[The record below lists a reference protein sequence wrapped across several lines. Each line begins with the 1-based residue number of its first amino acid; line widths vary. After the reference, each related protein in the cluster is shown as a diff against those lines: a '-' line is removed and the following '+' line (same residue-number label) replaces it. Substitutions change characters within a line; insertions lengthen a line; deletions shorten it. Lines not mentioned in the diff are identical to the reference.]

1 MTYKIYVNGADG
13 PHVGT
18 FSSNRGY
25 FGRAKD
31 MIDSLIEMLGLKG
44 LEQKRPHRRRAIRRA
59 GHKSLMVVG
68 DNRYVV
74 KNWSPEGAL
83 IDAMDMH
90 ASVGDR
96 VPFTIKFRLEH
107 GEISIEHEAEVV
119 RTDGDRH
126 IAMKFVP
133 MPVQSRQLFD
143 RVIDYQLTEQFA
155 NSQAGLHEEI
165 YA

>member
-1 MTYKIYVNGADG
+1 
-13 PHVGT
+13 
-18 FSSNRGY
+18 
-25 FGRAKD
+25 

-44 LEQKRPHRRRAIRRA
+44 LEEKRPTRRRTIRRP
-59 GHKSLMVVG
+59 GHKSLMLVD

-83 IDAMDMH
+83 IDAMDLP
-90 ASVGDR
+90 ATVGDR
-96 VPFTIKFRLEH
+96 VAFTLKFKLEH
-107 GEISIEHEAEVV
+107 GEISIDHEAEVV
-119 RTDGDRH
+119 RSDGDRN
-126 IAMKFVP
+126 IALKFVP

-155 NSQAGLHEEI
+155 NSQAHMQEEV